1 MESVTIRASGPL
13 RRDLTVPGD
22 KSVSHRALLFAA
34 LATGPSRLR
43 GLQAGLDVA
52 ATRRALEALGVA
64 IRDEAD
70 GVVVEGRGIGGLVE
84 PADAL
89 DCANS
94 GTTIR
99 LLAGVLAG
107 HGFLSVLTGDASL
120 RRRPMAR
127 VLDPLREMGALAL
140 GRAEDTRAPLVI
152 RGGSLRSL
160 SWSLPVASA
169 QVKSAVLLAGLHAR
183 GVTWVEE
190 PAPSRDHTERML
202 AALGAEVLRDGPR
215 VGVRGGSALGGTE
228 ITVPGDPSS
237 AAFWAAAAALV
248 PGSRV
253 RVRGVSLNPTRTG
266 FFRLLERMG
275 APVRL
280 EVTGETCGEPVG
292 DVVAEHGPLT
302 GVAVAPHEVPAAID
316 EFPVLCALA
325 AVARGVTEVR
335 GAEELRH
342 KESDRID
349 TLAGE
354 LRKAGV
360 EVETFA
366 DGMAITGGRP
376 LRPARFESHGDHR
389 LAMALG
395 VLGLAI
401 PGGAVVEGAG
411 AAAVSYPGF
420 WRELGCS

>member
-1 MESVTIRASGPL
+1 MTIRASGPL

-202 AALGAEVLRDGPR
+202 AALGAEVLRDGSR
-215 VGVRGGSALGGTE
+215 VGVRGGSALGGAE